1 MILFI
6 ALTCAVFLLWR
17 RIGHFEMRFSTAVYN
32 YEAGI
37 EEMRDWA
44 EHQFGM
50 LFGADDEQR
59 GRLAALEQREPEEEL
74 NESVADDESLDE
86 VFLTNHP
93 NEDVARDTRRQYD
106 RAMSVAAD
114 AARRRNRNAGQGSD

>member
-1 MILFI
+1 MYL
-6 ALTCAVFLLWR
+6 
-17 RIGHFEMRFSTAVYN
+17 EMRFSTAVYN

-74 NESVADDESLDE
+74 NDSFADDESLDE
-86 VFLTNHP
+86 VFLMNHP
-93 NEDVARDTRRQYD
+93 NEDVAQTI
-106 RAMSVAAD
+106 
-114 AARRRNRNAGQGSD
+114 